1 MSNAARLR
9 EQLTSFFADEMS
21 LQIPSVDTDLF
32 DTGVLDSLAFEQLL
46 LHLEREFGVT
56 MSVDD
61 LEMDHFRSIA
71 QIAGFVA
78 THADSSTALL

>member
-1 MSNAARLR
+1 MSNADRLR
-9 EQLTSFFADEMS
+9 ERLTSFFANEMS

-32 DTGVLDSLAFEQLL
+32 DTGVLDSLAFEHLL

-78 THADSSTALL
+78 AHVDSSTALL

>member
-1 MSNAARLR
+1 MSNADTLHERLA
-9 EQLTSFFADEMS
+9 SFFANEMS

-32 DTGVLDSLAFEQLL
+32 DTGVLDSLAFEQLI

-78 THADSSTALL
+78 GHAAPSSAIL

>member
-1 MSNAARLR
+1 MSNADRLHDR
-9 EQLTSFFADEMS
+9 ITSLFATEMS

-46 LHLEREFGVT
+46 LQLEREFGVT

-61 LEMDHFRSIA
+61 LEMEHFRSIA
-71 QIAGFVA
+71 QIARFVA
-78 THADSSTALL
+78 GHVASPAAVL

>member
-1 MSNAARLR
+1 MSNADRLR
-9 EQLTSFFADEMS
+9 ERLTSFFANEMS
-21 LQIPSVDTDLF
+21 LHIPSVDTDLF
-32 DTGVLDSLAFEQLL
+32 DTGVLDSLAFEHLF

-78 THADSSTALL
+78 AHVASSTGLR

>member
-1 MSNAARLR
+1 MSNADRLR
-9 EQLTSFFADEMS
+9 ERITSFFANEMR

-56 MSVDD
+56 ISVEN

-71 QIAGFVA
+71 EIADFVA
-78 THADSSTALL
+78 RHVASPTAIL

>member
-1 MSNAARLR
+1 MSNADRLR
-9 EQLTSFFADEMS
+9 ERLTSFFANEMS

-32 DTGVLDSLAFEQLL
+32 DTGVLDSLAFEHLL

-56 MSVDD
+56 TSVDD
-61 LEMDHFRSIA
+61 LEMDHFRSIS

-78 THADSSTALL
+78 AHVDSSTACL

>member
-1 MSNAARLR
+1 MSDADRLR
-9 EQLTSFFADEMS
+9 EQLTSFFANEMS

-61 LEMDHFRSIA
+61 LEMDHFRSIT

-78 THADSSTALL
+78 AHADSSTALL